1 MTNREILKSELLKA
15 LDIKLKDFGFQVNM
29 KLGEFTRRNKDGWNK
44 YQIVFLK
51 TDEGWELKPSLLLRV
66 DSVEDIFHK
75 TSEFEEKYKK
85 GTPTIGTSIEDYQSN
100 GKTYRYQMREEP
112 HINVIAQELYIIFKE
127 IALPFFDKY
136 DTLEK
141 IDKALNIKPEDT
153 SLTGAIFK
161 GSKALIIAKLMC
173 RRNFKEL
180 ADYYYNYYKNFS
192 EGFYLPNYI
201 RLKEFLENASI

>member
-1 MTNREILKSELLKA
+1 MTNREFLKSELLKA
-15 LDIKLKDFGFQVNM
+15 LDIKLKDIGFQVNM

>member
-1 MTNREILKSELLKA
+1 
-15 LDIKLKDFGFQVNM
+15 
-29 KLGEFTRRNKDGWNK
+29 
-44 YQIVFLK
+44 
-51 TDEGWELKPSLLLRV
+51 
-66 DSVEDIFHK
+66 VEDIFHK

>member
-1 MTNREILKSELLKA
+1 MTNREFLKSELLKA

-85 GTPTIGTSIEDYQSN
+85 GTPTIGTSIEDYQS
-100 GKTYRYQMREEP
+100 
-112 HINVIAQELYIIFKE
+112 NVIAQELYIIFKE